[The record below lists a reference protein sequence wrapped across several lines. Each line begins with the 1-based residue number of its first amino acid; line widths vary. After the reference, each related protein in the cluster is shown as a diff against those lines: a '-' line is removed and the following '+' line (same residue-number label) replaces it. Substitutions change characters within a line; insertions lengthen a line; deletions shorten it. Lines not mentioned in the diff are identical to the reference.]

1 VFLYAFHA
9 VDEMYAQQPVWYRD
23 LGSEVTSDGVVDALS
38 AVESDRYRGNV
49 PDTSPEH
56 MLATFRAGADA
67 AVAHWQA
74 GSTAET
80 SVFRG
85 RSQVFIKIA
94 NEAPKTGEAR

>member
-1 VFLYAFHA
+1 
-9 VDEMYAQQPVWYRD
+9 
-23 LGSEVTSDGVVDALS
+23 
-38 AVESDRYRGNV
+38 
-49 PDTSPEH
+49 

-85 RSQVFIKIA
+85 RGQVFIKIA
-94 NEAPKTGEAR
+94 NEAPKTGAAR